1 MHVMGGLSGF
11 IGTVLI
17 GPRIGLFNKSN
28 SVSYIMDDDVFLQ
41 ENSEIEKSSGESS
54 SGEDGS

>member
-1 MHVMGGLSGF
+1 MGGLSGF

-41 ENSEIEKSSGESS
+41 ENSDIEKSSGDSS
-54 SGEDGS
+54 SCEDGS